1 MKMSTLEW
9 ARNVAI
15 GLDQLA
21 NTIVRGYPD
30 ETLSARAGRL
40 IHRWPY
46 KPYAFVVDLMF
57 YPFQGP
63 NHCVNAHKKELTGY
77 HSPPGTPA
85 ERDAAKGIK
94 P

>member
-1 MKMSTLEW
+1 MKMTTLEW
-9 ARNVAI
+9 VRNVAI

-40 IHRWPY
+40 IHRSPY
-46 KPYAFVVDLMF
+46 KYWARFVDTLF

-63 NHCVNAHKKELTGY
+63 NHCVNAHKKEMQRY
-77 HSPPGTPA
+77 HSPPLPPA
-85 ERDAAKGIK
+85 LRE
-94 P
+94 